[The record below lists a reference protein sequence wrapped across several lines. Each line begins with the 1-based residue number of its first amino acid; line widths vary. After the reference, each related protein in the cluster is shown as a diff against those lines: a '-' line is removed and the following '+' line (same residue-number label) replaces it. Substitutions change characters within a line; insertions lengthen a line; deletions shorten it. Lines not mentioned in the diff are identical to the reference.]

1 MKSDDLVLGIDG
13 GGTKTVAWL
22 GVRSPEAQPT
32 IVGRGRAGPANP
44 QAVGFPA
51 ATDNLSQAVGR
62 AFEQARVEVGPVAA
76 AVLGL
81 AGSDRDENRRVFA
94 NWANQRRL
102 ATKFRIVHDAL
113 PVLAAGSPE
122 GWGVALI
129 GGTGSF
135 AYGRNKKGQETRA
148 GGWGFLFGDEG
159 SGYGIGVAG
168 LRAAAKSADGRGEP
182 TRLLEVFLE
191 HLQLTQPEQLV
202 GAVYPIAY
210 DRRAIAQFAELV
222 TQLAAADDP
231 VAQRILD
238 EAASELA
245 TMVAAVATKLE
256 FPGSPF
262 PLALA
267 GGVLLAESGLRG
279 RLESSMTSLGLRPQ
293 SIKPV
298 PDPVAGAVLLAQEDV
313 TSR

>member
-22 GVRSPEAQPT
+22 GVYPSQGEPT

-51 ATDNLSQAVGR
+51 ATDNLARAIGR

-76 AVLGL
+76 AVLAL
-81 AGSDRDENRRVFA
+81 AGSDRDENRRVFSD
-94 NWANQRRL
+94 WANQRHL
-102 ATKFRIVHDAL
+102 AARFRIVHDAVA
-113 PVLAAGSPE
+113 VLAAGSPE

-129 GGTGSF
+129 GGTGSL
-135 AYGRNKKGQETRA
+135 AYGQSPDGQEARA

-159 SGYGIGVAG
+159 SGYAIAVAG

-182 TRLLEVFLE
+182 TLLLDVFLE
-191 HLQLTQPEQLV
+191 HLNLTRPEQLV
-202 GAVYPIAY
+202 RAVYPIAY
-210 DRRAIAQFAELV
+210 DRRAIAQLAELV
-222 TQLAAADDP
+222 TQVAAADDR

-238 EAASELA
+238 DAASELA
-245 TMVAAVATKLE
+245 TMVAAVAAKLE
-256 FPGSPF
+256 FPGSQF

-267 GGVLLAESGLRG
+267 GGILLGESGLRE
-279 RLESSMTSLGLRPQ
+279 RLDSCMASLGLQPE
-293 SIKPV
+293 SVTPV
-298 PDPVAGAVLLAQEDV
+298 AEPVAGAVLLAREA
-313 TSR
+313 R